1 MDDVTDTVFREIV
14 AKHAPA
20 DLMMTEFANADGYC
34 SPGKHA
40 IMSRLKYNP
49 IEGPVVA
56 QIWGIDPKNYYTMAK
71 DMKGMGFV
79 GVDINMGCPVKDMIK
94 KGQTAVDDIMGIA
107 RQSDHPRAFEVTG
120 QLIKT
125 VAETAKDLL
134 ALQKQKKDLIRPEA
148 GEAPKQIGTQN
159 NIVFSG
165 STNDLLKMLKNQNEK
180 VIDADPTKTQE

>member
-1 MDDVTDTVFREIV
+1 MLDKNVYGALDQKFNTV
-14 AKHAPA
+14 A
-20 DLMMTEFANADGYC
+20 T
-34 SPGKHA
+34 
-40 IMSRLKYNP
+40 
-49 IEGPVVA
+49 PVVEA
-56 QIWGIDPKNYYTMAK
+56 QIQQAPVRVIPASEEKT
-71 DMKGMGFV
+71 
-79 GVDINMGCPVKDMIK
+79 VDDDFDQARLALKDMIK

-134 ALQKQKKDLIRPEA
+134 ALQKQKKELSRPEV

>member
-1 MDDVTDTVFREIV
+1 MLDKNVYGALDQKFNTV
-14 AKHAPA
+14 A
-20 DLMMTEFANADGYC
+20 T
-34 SPGKHA
+34 
-40 IMSRLKYNP
+40 
-49 IEGPVVA
+49 PVVEA
-56 QIWGIDPKNYYTMAK
+56 QIQQAPVRVIPASEEKT
-71 DMKGMGFV
+71 
-79 GVDINMGCPVKDMIK
+79 VDDDFDQARQALKDMIK

-134 ALQKQKKDLIRPEA
+134 ALQKQKKELSRPEA
-148 GEAPKQIGTQN
+148 GEVPKQIGTQN

-180 VIDADPTKTQE
+180 VIDADTTKTQE

>member
-1 MDDVTDTVFREIV
+1 MLDKNVYGALDQKFNTVATPVIEPKIQQ
-14 AKHAPA
+14 APVQ
-20 DLMMTEFANADGYC
+20 
-34 SPGKHA
+34 
-40 IMSRLKYNP
+40 
-49 IEGPVVA
+49 VVA
-56 QIWGIDPKNYYTMAK
+56 DSAEKT
-71 DMKGMGFV
+71 
-79 GVDINMGCPVKDMIK
+79 VDDDFDQARAALKDMIK

-134 ALQKQKKDLIRPEA
+134 ALQKQKKDLVRPEA
-148 GEAPKQIGTQN
+148 GEVPKQIGTQN

-180 VIDADPTKTQE
+180 VIDADPTKNQE

>member
-1 MDDVTDTVFREIV
+1 MLDKNVYGALDQKFGTQPTQVVPEPVNTV
-14 AKHAPA
+14 
-20 DLMMTEFANADGYC
+20 
-34 SPGKHA
+34 
-40 IMSRLKYNP
+40 
-49 IEGPVVA
+49 PVVT
-56 QIWGIDPKNYYTMAK
+56 KSEAK
-71 DMKGMGFV
+71 TDAIIEDDF
-79 GVDINMGCPVKDMIK
+79 DQARTALKDMIR
-94 KGQTAVDDIMGIA
+94 KGQDAVNDIMGIA

-134 ALQKQKKDLIRPEA
+134 ALQKQKKDLTQVPA
-148 GEAPKQIGTQN
+148 ADAPKQIGTQN

>member
-1 MDDVTDTVFREIV
+1 LQDKNVYGALDAKFNSAPTPVAAAVQETLAVKVSPVSRPEVLIDDDFDQARQ
-14 AKHAPA
+14 A
-20 DLMMTEFANADGYC
+20 L
-34 SPGKHA
+34 
-40 IMSRLKYNP
+40 
-49 IEGPVVA
+49 
-56 QIWGIDPKNYYTMAK
+56 
-71 DMKGMGFV
+71 
-79 GVDINMGCPVKDMIK
+79 KDMIK

-125 VAETAKDLL
+125 VAETAKDLM
-134 ALQKQKKDLIRPEA
+134 ALQKQKKDLVTVQA
-148 GEAPKQIGTQN
+148 DAPKQIGTQN